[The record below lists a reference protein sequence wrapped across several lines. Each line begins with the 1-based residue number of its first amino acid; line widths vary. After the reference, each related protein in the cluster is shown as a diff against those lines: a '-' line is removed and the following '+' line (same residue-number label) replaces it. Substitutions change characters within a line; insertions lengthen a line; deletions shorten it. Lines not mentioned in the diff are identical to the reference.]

1 MEVNS
6 LHSSKLK
13 WTIAYEQTASKA
25 NVQPACWLYFLRKAH
40 YSLFNVNST
49 KMETYSLSCV
59 KQTQS
64 HKDTK

>member
-6 LHSSKLK
+6 LRSWELK
-13 WTIAYEQTASKA
+13 WTIPYEQTASKA
-25 NVQPACWLYFLRKAH
+25 NVQPACWFYFLCKAH
-40 YSLFNVNST
+40 NSLFNVNST
-49 KMETYSLSCV
+49 KMETYSLSCL